1 MGQPLAVESL
11 QNGRPVVFRPLAQDC
26 EGAYDA
32 DLRPLTV
39 GDFLLATHHNSKQQQ
54 QQQQRLQL

>member
-11 QNGRPVVFRPLAQDC
+11 QNGRLVVFRPLAQDR

-39 GDFLLATHHNSKQQQ
+39 GLFPACHTPQQQ
-54 QQQQRLQL
+54 ATTAASAALAA